1 MTVPATDRRA
11 GPFPGTGAITALPF
25 TFKVFEAADLV
36 VTKADSDGN
45 TTTLELTTDYTVS
58 LNGDQ
63 DSSPGGTVTPVTAP
77 AVGESVTL
85 TSGLSYEQTLDLLT
99 GGNFSP
105 RAIEDALDRTVIQ
118 IQQVVETVDRAIVF
132 SPTDTEGSELPPASV
147 RADKLLGFNSLGQLV
162 VLAPAD
168 GSAASLATDL
178 ANSSS
183 ATRGAGQVGF
193 DPSQVYNTPATV
205 GWWLRNLNRSVL
217 EFIPSSLWAGI
228 LAQTN
233 TTDLAPYLQAAYD
246 AIEAS
251 GGRLNFHGLLYRC
264 DTALDWRRASTATVT
279 QYRYMLNGEGAILDF
294 RNSALTSGSCIRV
307 GATAQANTN
316 ECGKIV
322 VQDFIVLGPDSASIT
337 ANNARGGTT
346 VGWEFSYCLNLVLKN
361 LHTQWFFKGYKFNF
375 CFPIDATSVI
385 SQTCCIGAHLGSD
398 LTLASWKDCGFR
410 NGRFGLLIQPDGTSG
425 SVYGQRFQS
434 LNLEGNYVG
443 AVLDPLSG
451 TGVGIRN
458 IKFDSPY
465 VEAVTY
471 DGFRLQTAFDS
482 SNAATVGADQTRDIT
497 GLDWDGGTWEAGG
510 TAWGASGHDAILGP
524 SSGTT
529 KPYSLRINIPV
540 GEDGMS
546 VGNCRD
552 VEFRGF
558 KDYATG
564 ATADNF
570 QALAGESVV
579 RFDANDAGGTGAV
592 TIRVAKNVTGVSK
605 TSSNGEFEITF
616 GRDYKSSTS
625 YAVAI
630 ACHGAKRYGEVYS
643 TAAGSCVIR
652 TYDDTGTLADP
663 TGDVSVIVKGIE

>member
-1 MTVPATDRRA
+1 MTVESTTARVQYATNGTT
-11 GPFPGTGAITALPF
+11 GPFTVPFKFLADADLEVIHTDEDGNETTLTLTTHYTVTGA
-25 TFKVFEAADLV
+25 
-36 VTKADSDGN
+36 G
-45 TTTLELTTDYTVS
+45 
-58 LNGDQ
+58 G
-63 DSSPGGTVTPVTAP
+63 SSGTVTTVTAY
-77 AVGESVTL
+77 ASGGYL
-85 TSGLSYEQTLDLLT
+85 TVLRSLDLLQET
-99 GGNFSP
+99 DWEDG
-105 RAIEDALDRTVIQ
+105 DALPAASIETAFDRLTMIV
-118 IQQVVETVDRAIVF
+118 QQQDERLNRAIVF
-132 SPTDTEGSELPPASV
+132 APSDTEGSEIPAV
-147 RADKLLGFNSLGQLV
+147 AARADKLLGFNSLGQLTV
-162 VLAPAD
+162 TAPAD
-168 GSAASLATDL
+168 GSAAALALDL
-178 ANSSS
+178 ASSSS
-183 ATRGAGQVGF
+183 ATKGAGQVGF
-193 DPSQVYNTPATV
+193 DPSLVYNTPASV
-205 GWWLRNLNRSVL
+205 GWFLRNLNRSVL
-217 EFIPSSLWAGI
+217 EFIPSTLWAGI

-233 TTDLAPYLQAAYD
+233 TTDLAPYLQTAYD
-246 AIEAS
+246 TIESS

-322 VQDFIVLGPDSASIT
+322 VQDFIVLGPDSAAIT

-497 GLDWDGGTWEAGG
+497 SIEWDGGTWEPGG
-510 TAWGASGHDAILGP
+510 SAWGTSGHDTILGP

-592 TIRVAKNVTGVSK
+592 TVRMAKNVTGVSK

-616 GRDYKSSTS
+616 GRDYKSSSS